1 MIYCCECCDYHTSS
15 NKDYVKHN
23 LTAKHKKRIE
33 TDKHAEK
40 SHLKYHC
47 ETCDFFTSNKTDYT
61 IHCKTAKHKKRF
73 SEKILAEK
81 TQDESSII
89 DIVKQV
95 LISQGNNPQHELI
108 DKQIEWTNKQI
119 ELTNK
124 QIELAEKQQSQSL
137 ITTNNN
143 TNNNN
148 TNNNNTNNNINNNIN
163 KNCNNTNNT
172 QFNLQFFLNDTCK
185 NAGNFTEFI
194 NNIRV
199 SFEDIKTNG
208 ELGFV
213 NGISKIIVD
222 NLKQLNLENRP
233 IHCTDVKRET
243 FYVKDENQW
252 EKDKS
257 VKIIEKGVNEV
268 KRKGMV
274 TLNEWR
280 EETPERYEENH
291 PAEQLEYQMQG
302 ELTPGNKMDKLF
314 PKILNIIAKETKLEK
329 TETVI
334 GKN

>member
-1 MIYCCECCDYHTSS
+1 MNFNCECCDFHTS
-15 NKDYVKHN
+15 NKKDYNKHKM
-23 LTAKHKKRIE
+23 TAKHKKRIE
-33 TDKHAEK
+33 PDKHAEK

-47 ETCDFFTSNKTDYT
+47 ETCDFLTSKKTDYT
-61 IHCKTAKHKKRF
+61 IHCNTAKHKKRINH
-73 SEKILAEK
+73 EKNAEK
-81 TQDESSII
+81 THDESSII

-95 LISQGNNPQHELI
+95 LISQGNNHQHEII
-108 DKQIEWTNKQI
+108 DKQIEWTNKQIEQTNKQI

-124 QIELAEKQQSQSL
+124 QIELALVEKQQTQSL

-143 TNNNN
+143 S
-148 TNNNNTNNNINNNIN
+148 NNNINNIN
-163 KNCNNTNNT
+163 NNNCNNTNNT

-194 NNIRV
+194 DKIRV

-208 ELGFV
+208 ELGFA

-252 EKDKS
+252 EKENS
-257 VKIIEKGVNEV
+257 VNIIKQGVNEV

-302 ELTPGNKMDKLF
+302 ELTPGSKMDKLF
-314 PKILNIIAKETKLEK
+314 PKMLNIIAKETKLEK
-329 TETVI
+329 TETII

>member
-1 MIYCCECCDYHTSS
+1 M
-15 NKDYVKHN
+15 
-23 LTAKHKKRIE
+23 TAKHKKRIE
-33 TDKHAEK
+33 PDKHDEK
-40 SHLKYHC
+40 SHWKYHC
-47 ETCDFFTSNKTDYT
+47 ETCDFLTSKKTDYT
-61 IHCKTAKHKKRF
+61 IHCNTAKHKKRINH
-73 SEKILAEK
+73 EKNEK
-81 TQDESSII
+81 NEKKPQDESSII

-143 TNNNN
+143 
-148 TNNNNTNNNINNNIN
+148 NNNTNNNINNNIN
-163 KNCNNTNNT
+163 NNCNNTNNT

-314 PKILNIIAKETKLEK
+314 PKILNIIAKETKLDK
-329 TETVI
+329 TETI
-334 GKN
+334 TGKN